1 MDFLVGAGS
10 MLILDSVYLSM
21 AKPTWRKMIKNIQ
34 GSEIQVRLL
43 SAAGVYILMSFAL
56 YYFIIKPRRN
66 VQDAFILGLVIY
78 GVFDLT
84 NYAIFSKYNLI
95 TGLIDMI
102 WGGLLF
108 ASSAY
113 IVKKAMTYKNKA

>member
-10 MLILDSVYLSM
+10 ILILDSVYLSM

-34 GSEIQVRLL
+34 GNEIQLRLL
-43 SAAGVYILMSFAL
+43 SAVGVYILMSFAL

-66 VQDAFILGLVIY
+66 VQDAFLLGLVIY

-113 IVKKAMTYKNKA
+113 IVKKVMTYKNKA

>member
-10 MLILDSVYLSM
+10 MLILDSLYLSM

-43 SAAGVYILMSFAL
+43 SAVGVYILMSFAL

-66 VQDAFILGLVIY
+66 VQDAFLLGLVIY

-113 IVKKAMTYKNKA
+113 IVKKTMTYKNKA